1 MKKFNIGLW
10 IFLLLAICLSCFGLL
25 NETIPGGHDLIFH
38 LSRIE
43 AISKGLQ
50 FGEFPVRIYPDY
62 FYGYGYANGIMYPDL
77 FLYPF
82 SNNKIK
88 RSPLGA
94 PFDLY
99 FFKFGTAYN

>member
-50 FGEFPVRIYPDY
+50 FGEFPVRI
-62 FYGYGYANGIMYPDL
+62 
-77 FLYPF
+77 
-82 SNNKIK
+82 
-88 RSPLGA
+88 
-94 PFDLY
+94 
-99 FFKFGTAYN
+99 